1 MKPVRLSV
9 QGFMPFRLH
18 QHVDFTGL
26 DLFAIVGPTGSG
38 KSALLDAMTFA
49 LYGAT
54 PRLGLS
60 GMEALISQNEQG
72 ASVSL
77 EFEVR
82 GQLHR
87 VARSRGRK
95 ASQNALTFES
105 WQPAEGAQP
114 GRWNTQVKGKVAE
127 TNERIVEVLGLD
139 FAAFTRAVLLP
150 QGEFSAF
157 LKGKSS
163 DRQKLLG
170 DLLNLGEVAQMATFA
185 RERGKTYGAHL
196 DGIHRLLTGEYEGIS
211 AEVLAGWQAEQA
223 AADTRSEALAEARE
237 ELNTTLQRLREL
249 GQLSAAHVRARA
261 ALHGHDARTESVRQG
276 ANQASAARR
285 VAGVLPL
292 VGAAERGA
300 EAARRA
306 ARAAEVQADALSVAG
321 RAAEAAGVRL
331 NAAQAGLDRL
341 PEHEER
347 AQALREAEALS
358 VRLRLVGGRPDAT
371 HAQPLPWN
379 EEAHAQAAAAA
390 ERQKKNLLE
399 RAKLEAERAALERR
413 RLDLQA
419 EEALQK
425 RELAE
430 LERVTDTGM
439 KARSDLDALKAE
451 RDLAQARAGVLAH
464 VHLLHLGKPCP
475 LCEHPV
481 TALPR
486 TEPSAEASKL
496 TGLNTRVQAQ
506 EAMLDSLRLKL
517 SDLRVSTKTRS
528 TTLNGAAEKLNEE
541 DSHLASRE
549 TDLHAAED
557 TLKSAL
563 TGDPADLAAR
573 YLAGLAG
580 QLRLVGKNPAA
591 DRQKLLAQ
599 MAEIRRTHDEARTV
613 QAQAGAAQAAAAA
626 AHTGALAQVGERETE
641 ARQAA
646 ETLAAA
652 LVTLGLSAEQAAA
665 AALPETEIARLEAA
679 AAQHEQTRQ
688 RLSAELGELER
699 KLGAQTFDPSR
710 LSAAE
715 RDLAG
720 LDAEIR
726 SAQQASGQ
734 LAQKLLAG
742 RERLARKEALSIEAA
757 EVARSLDTWKT
768 LSSALGVSAFQQY
781 LLQEVE
787 SRLLQGAGQLLLDIS
802 DGRYRL
808 ALEDGDYVVQD
819 LWNAGETRAV
829 RTLSGGETFLA
840 SLALAIAL
848 SDYLAGNQILG
859 ALFLDEGFGTLDPQ
873 ALEAVAGALEN
884 LRTGGRMV
892 GVITHIESLSERL
905 PHHLLVSKSAA
916 GSSVQRLE

>member
-1 MKPVRLSV
+1 
-9 QGFMPFRLH
+9 MPFRLH

-26 DLFAIVGPTGSG
+26 DLFAIIGPTGSG

-105 WQPAEGAQP
+105 WDAVGE
-114 GRWNTQVKGKVAE
+114 RWNTQVAGKIAE
-127 TNERIVEVLGLD
+127 TNVRIAEVVGLD

-157 LKGKSS
+157 LKGKNTE
-163 DRQKLLG
+163 RQKLLG

-185 RERGKTYGAHL
+185 RERSKTL
-196 DGIHRLLTGEYEGIS
+196 DAQLKGIHQLLQGEYADVTPG
-211 AEVLAGWQAEQA
+211 VLEGWQRELA
-223 AADTRSEALAEARE
+223 AAETRSQELADARE
-237 ELNTTLQRLREL
+237 EQNTALARLREL
-249 GQLSAAHVRARA
+249 GKLAEAQGKASAALTA
-261 ALHGHDARTESVRQG
+261 HDAQTEGVRRG
-276 ANQASAARR
+276 AAQAAAARR

-292 VGAAERGA
+292 IAVAERGA
-300 EAARRA
+300 AAAVRA
-306 ARAAEVQADALSVAG
+306 SGALSTQAEALAG
-321 RAAEAAGVRL
+321 ASRALEAAGVRL
-331 NAAQAGLDRL
+331 NVAQTALERL
-341 PEHEER
+341 PEQEAR
-347 AQALREAEALS
+347 AEALREAEGLA
-358 VRLRLVGGRPDAT
+358 VRLRLVGGRPDAA
-371 HAQPLPWN
+371 HVQPLPWD
-379 EEAHAQAAAAA
+379 EEAHAGAANAA
-390 ERQKKNLLE
+390 EKLKKHGLE
-399 RAKLEAERAALERR
+399 RSQLQAERAALERR
-413 RLDLQA
+413 KLDLSA
-419 EEALQK
+419 EEGIQK

-430 LERVTDTGM
+430 LERVRQEGVR
-439 KARSDLDALKAE
+439 ARDEHAAARTQLDAALE
-451 RDLAQARAGVLAH
+451 RAGVQAH
-464 VHLLHLGKPCP
+464 RRLLHLGEPCP
-475 LCEHPV
+475 LCEQAV
-481 TALPR
+481 RALPDLPQQ
-486 TEPSAEASKL
+486 E
-496 TGLNTRVQAQ
+496 Q
-506 EAMLDSLRLKL
+506 EAQVESLRQRLQKLELALEQLRNRYNDLKVTTSTRANTL
-517 SDLRVSTKTRS
+517 S
-528 TTLNGAAEKLNEE
+528 GAAEKTSEE
-541 DSHLASRE
+541 DSYLASRE
-549 TDLHAAED
+549 TDLYAAEEGVRA
-557 TLKSAL
+557 TLA
-563 TGDPADLAAR
+563 GDPADLSAR

-580 QLRLVGKNPAA
+580 QLRLVGRNPAL
-591 DRQKLLAQ
+591 DLKKVQEQ
-599 MAEIRRTHDEARTV
+599 IRAVRVAYDEARALVAGADSARAAAAAQHQSAQV
-613 QAQAGAAQAAAAA
+613 QAAERQAEGVQAAAA
-626 AHTGALAQVGERETE
+626 LASV
-641 ARQAA
+641 
-646 ETLAAA
+646 LSV
-652 LVTLGLSAEQAAA
+652 LNLSAAQASA
-665 AALPETEIARLEAA
+665 AALPEAETGRLETEAA
-679 AAQHEQTRQ
+679 GHEER
-688 RLSAELGELER
+688 RLRLLAELGELER
-699 KLGAQTFDPSR
+699 RLGAQKFDPAR
-710 LSAAE
+710 LVAAE

-720 LDAEIR
+720 LDAELR
-726 SAQQASGQ
+726 SVQQASGQ
-734 LAQKLLAG
+734 LTQKLVSG
-742 RERLARKEALSIEAA
+742 RERLERKLGLEVQAA
-757 EVARSLDTWKT
+757 GVAATFDTWKT
-768 LSSALGVSAFQQY
+768 LSSSLGVSNFQQY

-787 SRLLQGAGQLLLDIS
+787 SRLLQGAGHLLLDIS

-916 GSSVQRLE
+916 GSSVQRLG

>member
-1 MKPVRLSV
+1 MA
-9 QGFMPFRLH
+9 FRLH

-105 WQPAEGAQP
+105 WDTVSE
-114 GRWNTQVKGKVAE
+114 RWNTQVKGKVAE
-127 TNERIVEVLGLD
+127 TNERIVEVVGLD
-139 FAAFTRAVLLP
+139 FPAFTRAVLLP

-211 AEVLAGWQAEQA
+211 AEALAGWQAEQA

-249 GQLSAAHVRARA
+249 GKLSEAHGRARVALQTHEVQTEGVRRGA
-261 ALHGHDARTESVRQG
+261 A
-276 ANQASAARR
+276 QASAARR

-292 VGAAERGA
+292 IGAAERGA
-300 EAARRA
+300 EAARRTV
-306 ARAAEVQADALSVAG
+306 RAAALQADELAAAG

-347 AQALREAEALS
+347 AQALREAEALA
-358 VRLRLVGGRPDAT
+358 VRLRLVGGRPDAA

-379 EEAHAQAAAAA
+379 EEAHAQAAASA
-390 ERQKKNLLE
+390 ERQKKNALE

-419 EEALQK
+419 EEAVQK

-439 KARSDLDALKAE
+439 KARSDLDALKTE
-451 RDLAQARAGVLAH
+451 RDAAQARAGVLAH
-464 VHLLHLGKPCP
+464 VHLLHLGEPCP
-475 LCEHPV
+475 LCEQPV
-481 TALPR
+481 TVLPQ
-486 TEPSAEASKL
+486 TEPSGEAVKL
-496 TGLNTRVQAQ
+496 TGLNTQVQAQ
-506 EAMLDSLRLKL
+506 EALLDSLRLKL

-528 TTLNGAAEKLNEE
+528 TTLHGAAEKLSEE

-549 TDLHAAED
+549 ADLHAAED
-557 TLKSAL
+557 ALKSAL
-563 TGDPADLAAR
+563 SGDPSMSDPADLAAR

-580 QLRLVGKNPAA
+580 QLRLVGRNPAA

-626 AHTGALAQVGERETE
+626 AHTGALSQVAEREAE

-652 LVTLGLSAEQAAA
+652 LAVLGLSAEQAAA
-665 AALPETEIARLEAA
+665 AALPEAEIARLEAA
-679 AAQHEQTRQ
+679 AAQHDQTRQ

-699 KLGAQTFDPSR
+699 KLGDQTFDPSR

-742 RERLARKEALSIEAA
+742 RERLARKQALTAEAA

-808 ALEDGDYVVQD
+808 ALEAGDYVVQD

-873 ALEAVAGALEN
+873 ALESVAGALEN

>member
-1 MKPVRLSV
+1 
-9 QGFMPFRLH
+9 MPFRLH

-26 DLFAIVGPTGSG
+26 DLFAIIGPTGSG

-82 GQLHR
+82 GQLHK

-105 WQPAEGAQP
+105 WDAAGE
-114 GRWNTQVKGKVAE
+114 RWNTQVSGKVAE
-127 TNERIVEVLGLD
+127 TNLKIAEVIGLD

-157 LKGKSS
+157 LKGKNTE
-163 DRQKLLG
+163 RQKLLG

-185 RERGKTYGAHL
+185 RERSRTL
-196 DGIHRLLTGEYEGIS
+196 DAQLKGIHQLLQGEYADITP
-211 AEVLAGWQAEQA
+211 EVLTDWQRELA
-223 AADTRSEALAEARE
+223 AAETRSQELAELRDEQNTALA
-237 ELNTTLQRLREL
+237 RLREL
-249 GQLSAAHVRARA
+249 GKLAEAQGKASAALTA
-261 ALHGHDARTESVRQG
+261 HDAQTEEVRRG
-276 ANQASAARR
+276 AAQAAAARR

-292 VGAAERGA
+292 IGVAERGV
-300 EAARRA
+300 AAA
-306 ARAAEVQADALSVAG
+306 ARANAALNVQAEALVGAD
-321 RAAEAAGVRL
+321 RALEAAGVRL
-331 NAAQAGLDRL
+331 NVAQAALERL
-341 PEHEER
+341 PEQEAR
-347 AQALREAEALS
+347 AEALREAEGLA
-358 VRLRLVGGRPDAT
+358 VRLRLVGGRPDNT

-379 EEAHAQAAAAA
+379 EEAHVQAAQDA
-390 ERQKKNLLE
+390 KKIKDHALE
-399 RAKLEAERAALERR
+399 RVTLEAERAALERR
-413 RLDLQA
+413 RLKLGAD
-419 EEALQK
+419 EADQK

-430 LERVTDTGM
+430 LERI
-439 KARSDLDALKAE
+439 KADGVKVKADLDARRAE
-451 RDLAQARAGVLAH
+451 LDALRERVGVQAHR
-464 VHLLHLGKPCP
+464 HLLHPGEPCP
-475 LCEHPV
+475 LCEQSVAGLPADHGSEAQLS
-481 TALPR
+481 ALSTQMARLEPTLEALR
-486 TEPSAEASKL
+486 TRGNEL
-496 TGLNTRVQAQ
+496 LVNTRARAKTL
-506 EAMLDSLRLKL
+506 EGAGAELR
-517 SDLRVSTKTRS
+517 DQ
-528 TTLNGAAEKLNEE
+528 
-541 DSHLASRE
+541 DSHLSSRE
-549 TDLHAAED
+549 TDLHAAE
-557 TLKSAL
+557 TLLKSAVE
-563 TGDPADLAAR
+563 GDPVDLAAR

-580 QLRLVGKNPAA
+580 QLRLVGKNPAL
-591 DRQKLLAQ
+591 DLKKVQEQ
-599 MAEIRRTHDEARTV
+599 MRAVRVAHDEARAAV
-613 QAQAGAAQAAAAA
+613 AGADSARAAAAA
-626 AHTGALAQVGERETE
+626 QHQSAQV
-641 ARQAA
+641 QAA
-646 ETLAAA
+646 ERQAEAVQAAATLAAA
-652 LVTLGLSAEQAAA
+652 LAALNLNAAQASA
-665 AALPETEIARLEAA
+665 AALPEGDIVRLEAA
-679 AAQHEQTRQ
+679 AAGHEER
-688 RLSAELGELER
+688 RLRLVAELSELER
-699 KLGAQTFDPSR
+699 RLGNQKFDPAR
-710 LSAAE
+710 LVAAE

-720 LDAEIR
+720 LDAELG
-726 SAQQASGQ
+726 AVQQASGQ
-734 LAQKLLAG
+734 LTQKLVSG
-742 RERLARKEALSIEAA
+742 RERLERKLRLEVQAA
-757 EVARSLDTWKT
+757 EVAGTFDTWKT
-768 LSSALGVSAFQQY
+768 LSSSLGVPNFQQY

-916 GSSVQRLE
+916 GSSVQRLG

>member
-1 MKPVRLSV
+1 MRPVRLAV

-18 QHVDFTGL
+18 QQVDFTGL
-26 DLFAIVGPTGSG
+26 DLFAIIGPTGSG

-54 PRLGLS
+54 PRLGQS

-72 ASVSL
+72 ASVEL

-82 GQLHR
+82 GELHR

-105 WQPAEGAQP
+105 WDAGSQ
-114 GRWNTQVKGKVAE
+114 RWHTRVGGKIAE
-127 TNERIVEVLGLD
+127 TNDRIAEVVGLD

-170 DLLNLGEVAQMATFA
+170 DLLNLGEVGQMASFA
-185 RERGKTYGAHL
+185 RERAKSYNAQLG
-196 DGIHRLLTGEYEGIS
+196 GIHRLLGGEYADIS
-211 AEVLAGWQAEQA
+211 LEVLAGWQAEQA
-223 AADTRSEALAEARE
+223 AAETRSEALAESRE
-237 ELNTTLQRLREL
+237 ELNTTLGRLREL
-249 GQLSAAHVRARA
+249 GKLAEAQGKAQSA
-261 ALHGHDARTESVRQG
+261 LGTHDAQTEGVRQG
-276 ANQASAARR
+276 AVRATAARR

-292 VGAAERGA
+292 IAAASQSAGAF
-300 EAARRA
+300 RRA
-306 ARAAEVQADALSVAG
+306 AGVVTVQAEGLDSAA

-331 NAAQAGLDRL
+331 NAAQAGLARL
-341 PEHEER
+341 PEHEAR
-347 AQALREAEALS
+347 AEALREAEALA
-358 VRLRLVGGRPDAT
+358 VRLRLVGGRPDAV
-371 HAQPLPWN
+371 HARPLSWD
-379 EEAHAQAAAAA
+379 EEAHAQAATAA
-390 ERQKKNLLE
+390 ERARKNALE
-399 RAKLEAERAALERR
+399 RVKLEAERAATERR
-413 RLDLQA
+413 KLDLQA
-419 EEALQK
+419 EEAMQR

-430 LERVTDTGM
+430 LEKIKRDGVTQKEQAEATR
-439 KARSDLDALKAE
+439 AALDSATE
-451 RDLAQARAGVLAH
+451 RAGVQAH
-464 VHLLHLGKPCP
+464 RHLLHLGEPCP
-475 LCEHPV
+475 LCEQPV
-481 TALPR
+481 QALPAAR
-486 TEPSAEASKL
+486 HEQANQIETLKVKLQTLERSLEALRNRGNELIGNTRARSRMLEGAGEKL
-496 TGLNTRVQAQ
+496 TEE
-506 EAMLDSLRLKL
+506 EA
-517 SDLRVSTKTRS
+517 
-528 TTLNGAAEKLNEE
+528 
-541 DSHLASRE
+541 HLVARE
-549 TDLHAAED
+549 ADLHAAED
-557 TLKSAL
+557 ALKATG

-580 QLRLVGKNPAA
+580 QVRLVGRNPAQ
-591 DRQKLLAQ
+591 DRQKLLVLMTDLKKA
-599 MAEIRRTHDEARTV
+599 HDEARTALAQADSARAGAAAAYGSA
-613 QAQAGAAQAAAAA
+613 QAQAA
-626 AHTGALAQVGERETE
+626 EREGE

-646 ETLAAA
+646 QTLSAA
-652 LVTLGLSAEQAAA
+652 LATLGLSAEQANA
-665 AALPETEIARLEAA
+665 AALPETEIVQLEADA
-679 AAQHEQTRQ
+679 ARHEQTRQ
-688 RLSAELGELER
+688 RLVAELAELER
-699 KLGAQTFDPSR
+699 KLGGQRFDPAR
-710 LSAAE
+710 LMTVE

-734 LAQKLLAG
+734 LSQKLQTG
-742 RERLARKEALSIEAA
+742 RERLTRKTALEEEATETAHH
-757 EVARSLDTWKT
+757 LDTWKT
-768 LSSALGVSAFQQY
+768 LSASLGVSAFQQY

-787 SRLLQGAGQLLLDIS
+787 SRLLQGAGHLLLDIS

-808 ALEDGDYVVQD
+808 ALESGDYVVQD

-840 SLALAIAL
+840 SLSLAIAL

-916 GSSVQRLE
+916 GSSVQRLG